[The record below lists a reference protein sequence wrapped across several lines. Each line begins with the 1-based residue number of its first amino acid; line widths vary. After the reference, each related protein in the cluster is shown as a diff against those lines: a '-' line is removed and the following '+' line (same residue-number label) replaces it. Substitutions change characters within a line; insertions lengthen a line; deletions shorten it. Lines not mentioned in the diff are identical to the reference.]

1 MNANNASNMARD
13 AVPAMKKAS
22 DDVMSSA
29 GKAID
34 STREHANQALDM
46 AENKVREL
54 RGNVDPVVEMLA
66 SKAQKMARQSLD
78 MASEAKERAENSLT
92 HAADNPSLYLTAA
105 YALGS
110 DRCCGWC
117 GSRIVGFYF
126 SPTQQQPLLKLLSPR
141 PPPTD
146 APLIFIY
153 APSTFFDDRSKT

>member
-46 AENKVREL
+46 AENKFREL

-78 MASEAKERAENSLT
+78 MASEAKERAEKSLK
-92 HAADNPSLYLTAA
+92 HAADATTRYVSEQPMRSVLIAA
-105 YALGS
+105 AVGAAVALLVS
-110 DRCCGWC
+110 T
-117 GSRIVGFYF
+117 SRQRNNNRY
-126 SPTQQQPLLKLLSPR
+126 
-141 PPPTD
+141 
-146 APLIFIY
+146 
-153 APSTFFDDRSKT
+153 